1 MGKGGL
7 KGPRLEIRSSL
18 NSRAAVFHRAPTP
31 VPDVPFGVTLSRLAP
46 RMPALLGSLATGGL
60 RRMASDETAKEFR
73 AHEGSYRRFTFMMK
87 WGTILSLLT
96 GFIVILII
104 AK

>member
-1 MGKGGL
+1 
-7 KGPRLEIRSSL
+7 
-18 NSRAAVFHRAPTP
+18 
-31 VPDVPFGVTLSRLAP
+31 
-46 RMPALLGSLATGGL
+46 
-60 RRMASDETAKEFR
+60 MASDETAKDFR

-87 WGTILSLLT
+87 WGTVLSLLT